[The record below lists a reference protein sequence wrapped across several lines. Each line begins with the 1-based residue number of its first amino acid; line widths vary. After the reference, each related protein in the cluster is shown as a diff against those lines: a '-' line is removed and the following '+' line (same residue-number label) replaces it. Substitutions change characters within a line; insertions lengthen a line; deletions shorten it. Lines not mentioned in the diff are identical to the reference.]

1 MLNIALNT
9 FKEIIRNK
17 YLYTIVIFWVLF
29 IFLSLALSKLTIWD
43 TSKITIDFWLSMIE
57 VFWLIWV
64 LFIWSQL
71 LFNEIEWKT
80 IFLILSKPIKRNDF
94 IIWKFVWFS
103 MVIFFISIFQWIL
116 YLLMLFLQNIEI
128 TNLIIWSIVNTF
140 FKIEIV
146 LWLVFFF
153 SSFMW
158 SLMTIIASI
167 LIYLLW
173 QSFSVILDLA
183 YKSWNEIII
192 FLSKWLWII
201 IPKFEALN
209 TKDYIWTFSD
219 FSNTFLFSNL
229 AVALLYIIVLII
241 FTNIIFLKKEFA

>member
-80 IFLILSKPIKRNDF
+80 IFLILS
-94 IIWKFVWFS
+94 
-103 MVIFFISIFQWIL
+103 VISYAKVVQ
-116 YLLMLFLQNIEI
+116 MN
-128 TNLIIWSIVNTF
+128 
-140 FKIEIV
+140 
-146 LWLVFFF
+146 
-153 SSFMW
+153 
-158 SLMTIIASI
+158 
-167 LIYLLW
+167 
-173 QSFSVILDLA
+173 
-183 YKSWNEIII
+183 
-192 FLSKWLWII
+192 
-201 IPKFEALN
+201 
-209 TKDYIWTFSD
+209 
-219 FSNTFLFSNL
+219 
-229 AVALLYIIVLII
+229 
-241 FTNIIFLKKEFA
+241 

>member
-128 TNLIIWSIVNTF
+128 TNLII
-140 FKIEIV
+140 
-146 LWLVFFF
+146 
-153 SSFMW
+153 
-158 SLMTIIASI
+158 
-167 LIYLLW
+167 YLLW

-241 FTNIIFLKKEFA
+241 FTNIIFSKKEFA

>member
-71 LFNEIEWKT
+71 L
-80 IFLILSKPIKRNDF
+80 LILSKPIKRNDF

-241 FTNIIFLKKEFA
+241 FTNIIFSKKEFA

>member
-17 YLYTIVIFWVLF
+17 YLYTIVIFGVLF
-29 IFLSLALSKLTIWD
+29 IFLSLALSKLTIGD
-43 TSKITIDFWLSMIE
+43 TSKITIDFGLSMIE
-57 VFWLIWV
+57 VFGLIGV
-64 LFIWSQL
+64 LFIGSQL
-71 LFNEIEWKT
+71 LFNEIEGKT

-94 IIWKFVWFS
+94 IIGKFVGFS
-103 MVIFFISIFQWIL
+103 MVIFFISIFQGIL

-146 LWLVFFF
+146 LGLVFFF
-153 SSFMW
+153 SSFMG

-167 LIYLLW
+167 LIYLLG

-183 YKSWNEIII
+183 YKSGNEIII
-192 FLSKWLWII
+192 FLSKGLGII

-209 TKDYIWTFSD
+209 TKDYIGTFSD
-219 FSNTFLFSNL
+219 FSNTFLLSNL

-241 FTNIIFLKKEFA
+241 FTNIIFSKKEFA

>member
-17 YLYTIVIFWVLF
+17 YLYTIVIFGVLF
-29 IFLSLALSKLTIWD
+29 IFLSLALSKLTIGD
-43 TSKITIDFWLSMIE
+43 TSKITIDFGLSMIE
-57 VFWLIWV
+57 VFGLIGV
-64 LFIWSQL
+64 LFIGSQL
-71 LFNEIEWKT
+71 LFNEIEGKT

-94 IIWKFVWFS
+94 IIGKFVGFS
-103 MVIFFISIFQWIL
+103 MVIFFISIFQGIL

-146 LWLVFFF
+146 LGLVFFF
-153 SSFMW
+153 SSFMG

-167 LIYLLW
+167 LIYLLG

-183 YKSWNEIII
+183 YKSGNEIII
-192 FLSKWLWII
+192 FLSKGLGII

-209 TKDYIWTFSD
+209 TKDYIGTFSD

-229 AVALLYIIVLII
+229 AVTLLYIIVLII
-241 FTNIIFLKKEFA
+241 LTNIIFSKKEFY